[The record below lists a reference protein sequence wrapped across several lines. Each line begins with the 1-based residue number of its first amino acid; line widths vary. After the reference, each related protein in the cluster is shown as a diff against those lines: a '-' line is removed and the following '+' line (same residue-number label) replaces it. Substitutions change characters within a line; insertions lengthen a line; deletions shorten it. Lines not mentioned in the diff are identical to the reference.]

1 MGPMEHIQTEVKGHV
16 LWIWLN
22 RPDASNAYSES
33 MVKDFPA
40 VLDRASEDKNIRVIV
55 VAGRGKNFCAGGDVK
70 AMQSRTGM
78 FLGEAN
84 ELRERYM
91 QGIQQIPLALS
102 RCQKPVIMMVQGAAV
117 GAGCDLVAMGDIR
130 IADNDANFAETFA
143 KVGLV
148 PGDGGAW
155 FLIRAVGFSKA
166 QEMFMT
172 GKKYSAEEARSMGL
186 VHEVV
191 TSDQLVRRVTELSEH
206 LASLPPI
213 ALQLT
218 KKALNHAY
226 ESSLPTHLDVVASF
240 QAITQRS
247 SDHFKAVD
255 ALINKRSV
263 TYTHE

>member
-1 MGPMEHIQTEVKGHV
+1 MGSHEHIQTELKGHV

-22 RPDASNAYSES
+22 RPEASNAYSES
-33 MVKDFPA
+33 MVRDLPE
-40 VLDRASEDKNIRVIV
+40 VLDSAGADKNIRVIV
-55 VAGRGKNFCAGGDVK
+55 IGARGKNFCAGGDVK

-78 FLGEAN
+78 FQGEAN

-117 GAGCDLVAMGDIR
+117 GAGCDLVAMGDLR
-130 IADNDANFAETFA
+130 VADNDASFAETFA

-166 QEMFMT
+166 QEMFLT
-172 GKKYSAEEARSMGL
+172 GKTYSSEEARQMGL

-191 TSDQLVRRVTELSEH
+191 VSDQLVRRTTELAEH
-206 LASLPPI
+206 IASLPPI
-213 ALQLT
+213 AVQLT
-218 KKALNHAY
+218 KKSLAHAY
-226 ESSLPTHLDVVASF
+226 ESALPAHLDVVASF
-240 QAITQRS
+240 QAVTQRS

-255 ALINKRSV
+255 SLINKKTV
-263 TYTHE
+263 IFTHE